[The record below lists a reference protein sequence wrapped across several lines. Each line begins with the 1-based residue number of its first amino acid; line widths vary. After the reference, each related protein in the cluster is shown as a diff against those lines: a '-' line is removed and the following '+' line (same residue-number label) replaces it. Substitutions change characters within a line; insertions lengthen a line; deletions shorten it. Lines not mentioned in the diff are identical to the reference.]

1 MVAYQI
7 FWGDLICMY
16 VTLMHEIGITIIMP
30 PVWSTCECVLR
41 FRRLLPRHPKVFWV
55 TTPFPLWT
63 DDTEDCLPWSSSPA
77 RHDLLSN
84 MLNFNGQHLAFLP
97 LCSSLNMADGFCFS
111 RLSRNSFLSYY
122 FGRLGTLC
130 KCCHDFSADAE
141 RTGSVEQ
148 ITKRVQMTVL
158 INITLQTPGK

>member
-30 PVWSTCECVLR
+30 PVWSTCKCVLS

-97 LCSSLNMADGFCFS
+97 FCSSLNMADGFCFS
-111 RLSRNSFLSYY
+111 HVKKFFPFLLFWKTWHSLQMLPWLFCRCLSYTNLMPRGLILLSRSPKECKW
-122 FGRLGTLC
+122 LC
-130 KCCHDFSADAE
+130 
-141 RTGSVEQ
+141 
-148 ITKRVQMTVL
+148 
-158 INITLQTPGK
+158 